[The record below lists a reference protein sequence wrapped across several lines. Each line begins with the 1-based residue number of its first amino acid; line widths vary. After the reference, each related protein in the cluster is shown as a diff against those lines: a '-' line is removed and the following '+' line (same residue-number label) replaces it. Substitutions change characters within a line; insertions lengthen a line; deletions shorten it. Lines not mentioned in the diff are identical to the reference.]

1 MKIVL
6 DIAQT
11 LEFKQT
17 TVDSKKKDDQ
27 FLTFC
32 DWNMISCKVNQ
43 NIEKVKQVFFLEFA
57 CTLLKP
63 TSVYQPSSSK

>member
-11 LEFKQT
+11 LEFEQT
-17 TVDSKKKDDQ
+17 TIKSKKKDDQ

-32 DWNMISCKVNQ
+32 DLNMISCNANQ
-43 NIEKVKQVFFLEFA
+43 NIGKVKQVFFQEFA

>member
-11 LEFKQT
+11 LEFEQT
-17 TVDSKKKDDQ
+17 TIKSKKKDDQ
-27 FLTFC
+27 FLKFC
-32 DWNMISCKVNQ
+32 DWNMISYNANQ
-43 NIEKVKQVFFLEFA
+43 NIGKVKHFFFKFA

-63 TSVYQPSSSK
+63 TSAYQPSSSK